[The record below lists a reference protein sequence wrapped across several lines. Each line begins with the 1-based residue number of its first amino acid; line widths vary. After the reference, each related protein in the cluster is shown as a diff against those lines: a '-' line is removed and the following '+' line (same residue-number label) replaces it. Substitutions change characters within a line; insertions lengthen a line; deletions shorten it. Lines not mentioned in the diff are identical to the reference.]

1 MHPIHI
7 VVVVV
12 VADFFKKA
20 KCAGKNWTQK
30 WWPNGQ
36 FLYGILEQV
45 FNHFTKHMK
54 IMLGD
59 CNAKLGTE
67 VILKLTFG
75 NESLNED
82 NNDKGIKGVKYN
94 AQLTKVML

>member
-1 MHPIHI
+1 
-7 VVVVV
+7 
-12 VADFFKKA
+12 
-20 KCAGKNWTQK
+20 
-30 WWPNGQ
+30 
-36 FLYGILEQV
+36 
-45 FNHFTKHMK
+45 MK